1 MNLVLRSWFSFSSLA
16 DFIVVTL
23 AFCFARQSHFS
34 YPGDFVFRQS
44 RFSSL
49 ADFVLVT
56 LAFCFARQSS
66 SSSRGDLLLLFARVY
81 GTFSFE
87 FPCMYLTSVESSNSD
102 GGVKTFAL
110 VLDALSLSLRFELL
124 ASHWTNPVLY
134 SPLY

>member
-16 DFIVVTL
+16 FLFV
-23 AFCFARQSHFS
+23 RQFN
-34 YPGDFVFRQS
+34 
-44 RFSSL
+44 FSSL
-49 ADFVLVT
+49 ANFVLVT

-110 VLDALSLSLRFELL
+110 VLDALSLSL
-124 ASHWTNPVLY
+124 SVLNC
-134 SPLY
+134 